1 MKLTQMYT
9 SEKNVKL
16 VLAVDQTISPQS
28 PNQYGLLGRVRELVR
43 QRHCEMTGEI

>member
-16 VLAVDQTISPQS
+16 VLGFSPQS